1 MDNVVARRLAGGD
14 REALI
19 THFRALSDADRRLR
33 FGVPVSDASIVKYV
47 TGIDRDRDV
56 VYGVHADDLSLAGVA
71 HVARSEHCAE
81 IGVSVLDG
89 WRNQG
94 FGSALFGRATSW
106 ARNQG
111 IGTMFMHCLA
121 ENAVI
126 MRIAK
131 RTGMRIVTSSGEA
144 DAYLKLSPADLGSAS
159 AEMLQDNVALFD
171 YLLKH
176 HFLTARRLYASMS
189 TAM

>member
-1 MDNVVARRLAGGD
+1 LSDID
-14 REALI
+14 REALVA
-19 THFRALSDADRRLR
+19 HFGALSDADRRLR
-33 FGVPVSDASIVKYV
+33 FGARASDPSIINYV
-47 TGIDRDRDV
+47 TGIDHDRDV

-89 WRNQG
+89 SRRQG
-94 FGSALFGRATSW
+94 IGSVLFGRATSW

-111 IGTMFMHCLA
+111 IKTLFMHCLA
-121 ENAVI
+121 ENTVI
-126 MRIAK
+126 MRLA
-131 RTGMRIVTSSGEA
+131 RRSGMKIVTSSGEA
-144 DAYLKLSPADLGSAS
+144 DAYLKLPPADLGSAS

-176 HFLTARRLYASMS
+176 HFLTARRLYESISGTILDTS
-189 TAM
+189 T